1 MKLFFKI
8 LFSAVLVLAA
18 VLCFV
23 EYYMVS
29 GTFERSLSREVD
41 YELDQYRF
49 MRMTVYLRGVEAAG
63 EQLGERFMLITG
75 DAYGPYSDFPE
86 GWEAASASMDTS
98 EGLSYRIREA
108 DGRQVL
114 FVSGIL
120 PGGSVM
126 TTGREISQLYEER
139 LQMEREYSLAIYL
152 AMGACILCMALVS
165 YFLVKPIRRLGASA
179 ERIARGEYG
188 ERAPEKGRD
197 EVGELARSFNKM
209 AEAVEQTVEELS
221 EEARRKERFMG
232 DFSHEIK
239 TPMTAIIGYADSLYQ
254 KEYSREE
261 VREAA
266 SYILNEGMRLETLSQ
281 KMLRFI
287 ALEQEDFCLE
297 QVPAAEF
304 FQDIRET
311 LRPLIKREQ
320 GLKLFI
326 RFRPGELFIE
336 WDLMKTLVLNLIDN
350 ARKAGGTAILLKG
363 ERDGRGYQIT
373 VNDNGRGIPAESLPH
388 IQDPFYMVDKSRSR
402 KQNGAGLGLALCK
415 KIAALHHTVLEYRSR
430 EGAGTTVT
438 IRIPGREEGEQ

>member
-1 MKLFFKI
+1 
-8 LFSAVLVLAA
+8 
-18 VLCFV
+18 
-23 EYYMVS
+23 
-29 GTFERSLSREVD
+29 
-41 YELDQYRF
+41 
-49 MRMTVYLRGVEAAG
+49 
-63 EQLGERFMLITG
+63 
-75 DAYGPYSDFPE
+75 
-86 GWEAASASMDTS
+86 
-98 EGLSYRIREA
+98 
-108 DGRQVL
+108 
-114 FVSGIL
+114 
-120 PGGSVM
+120 
-126 TTGREISQLYEER
+126 
-139 LQMEREYSLAIYL
+139 MEREYSLAIYL

-311 LRPLIKREQ
+311 LRPLIQKEQ

-326 RFRPGELFIE
+326 RFKSGELFIE

-363 ERDGRGYQIT
+363 ERDGRGYRIT